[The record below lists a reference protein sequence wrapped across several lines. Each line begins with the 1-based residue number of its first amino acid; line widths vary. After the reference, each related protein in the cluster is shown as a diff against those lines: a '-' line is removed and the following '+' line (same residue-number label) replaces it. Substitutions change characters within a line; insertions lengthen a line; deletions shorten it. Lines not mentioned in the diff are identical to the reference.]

1 LPIQY
6 RVDAGRRLI
15 VSRAAGTLTDGEVF
29 AHQAEIA
36 SRAELA
42 GFDELIDM
50 SSVERIDLPSI
61 DRVRA
66 LATHSAATEPGP
78 GVSRIAVVAPDDLSY
93 GLGRMYQT
101 YRHGDPSN
109 VRHVGVFRTLA
120 EALAFLRVA
129 ADFEVWPAGS

>member
-1 LPIQY
+1 MPMQY
-6 RVDAGRRLI
+6 RIDAGRRLI
-15 VSRAAGTLTDGEVF
+15 VSRAVGTLTDAEIF
-29 AHQAEIA
+29 AYQAEIS
-36 SRAELA
+36 SRADLA

-50 SSVERIDLPSI
+50 SVVERIELPSI
-61 DRVRA
+61 DRVRT

-78 GVSRIAVVAPDDLSY
+78 GTSRIAVVAPDDLSY

-109 VRHVGVFRTLA
+109 VRHVGVFRTMA

-129 ADFEVWPAGS
+129 GDFEPWPEGS